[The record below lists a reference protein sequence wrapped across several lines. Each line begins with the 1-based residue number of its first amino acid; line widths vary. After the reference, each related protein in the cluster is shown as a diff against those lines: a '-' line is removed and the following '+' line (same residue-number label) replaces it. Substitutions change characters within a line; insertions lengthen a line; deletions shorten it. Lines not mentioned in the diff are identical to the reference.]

1 MNPQI
6 TFLLGA
12 GFSANA
18 GYPVGNQLNEIL
30 LNVSDLN
37 IGFHSSGQLIPPLNG
52 KRQSVSPRTSWDF
65 KLDYL
70 IELIKYYDITIQPF
84 DYEEFY
90 DFLLIQAESDKNVQ
104 KLAKSHANSIVGE
117 TDLIRG
123 SITILNQIV
132 NYLLK
137 DKEGINNYENVGYYL
152 KPIFDGYT
160 GFLNCIDYLKNDY
173 VLNFHTLNHDVYLE
187 RLNRTE
193 WFEGDLCDGFE
204 ELGSPYY
211 GKLVVDGREHMSR
224 LRYYSGNYT
233 SNLRLYK
240 LHGSVD
246 YVLFHSPDGGS
257 LLPEN
262 YIKTKWGIGY
272 SNLYKE
278 VQGKKGLEYFND
290 WINYHPDF
298 LTGTTSK
305 IERYQEPT
313 LFKKLFELF
322 KDNLEKSDQL
332 IIIGYSGKDTEVNRI
347 LSSHFDYKNK
357 KVVIVD
363 PYPSQTLKDL
373 GKTMNAKMLTTNLND
388 LEISELK
395 LEIN

>member
-1 MNPQI
+1 MSENKNQI
-6 TFLLGA
+6 SFLLGA

-18 GYPVGNQLNEIL
+18 GYPIGNQLNEL
-30 LNVSDLN
+30 LLKATDLNVV
-37 IGFHSSGQLIPPLNG
+37 FHSSGQLIPPLNG
-52 KRQSVSPRTSWDF
+52 ERQSISPRTSWDF
-65 KLDYL
+65 KLDFL
-70 IELIKYYDITIQPF
+70 IELIQFYNNKIKPF

-90 DFLLIQAESDKNVQ
+90 DFLLLQAESDPQVQ
-104 KLAKSHANSIVGE
+104 KLANSHSNSIVAE

-123 SITILNQIV
+123 SITILNQLV

-137 DKEGINNYENVGYYL
+137 DKDGIKNYENAADFL
-152 KPIFDGYT
+152 KPTFDGYT
-160 GFLNCIDYLKNDY
+160 GFLNCVDLLKKENT
-173 VLNFHTLNHDVYLE
+173 LHFHTLNHDVYFE

-193 WFEGDLCDGFE
+193 WFGGVLCDGFE

-211 GKLVVDGREHMSR
+211 GKLLVEGREHMSR
-224 LRYYSGNYT
+224 LGYYTGKYS

-240 LHGSVD
+240 LHGSLD
-246 YVLFHSPDGGS
+246 YVLFHTPDGGS

-305 IERYQEPT
+305 IQRYQEPT

-322 KDNLEKSDQL
+322 KDNLEKSDKL
-332 IIIGYSGKDTEVNRI
+332 IIIGYGGKDTEVNRI

-363 PYPSQTLKDL
+363 PYPNKQLIDL
-373 GKTMNAKMLTTNLND
+373 ASMLNTKLVSTDLND
-388 LEISELK
+388 LRIEEL
-395 LEIN
+395 